1 MRVISGSA
9 RGTVLHS
16 IEDIST
22 RPTLDRVKE
31 PLFNIINFNL
41 EDAVVLDLFAGSGAI
56 GIEFLSRRAKQVYFC
71 DKSSKAVAMIEKNLE
86 KTKLKEKAIV
96 YNKDY
101 IDCINTVKNIKF
113 DIIFLDPPYKEE
125 FALDAI
131 EKISNL
137 QLLKD
142 DGIIIIETDEPER
155 DINRINNMNINY
167 KIYDLRKYGRVSLI
181 FLKWKG
187 KHGDI
192 YLVRNNWRYARK

>member
-31 PLFNIINFNL
+31 SLFNIIQNDI
-41 EDAVVLDLFAGSGAI
+41 EDTTVLDLFAGSGAI

-96 YNKDY
+96 YNKDF

-113 DIIFLDPPYKEE
+113 DIIFLDPPYDFDISKN
-125 FALDAI
+125 AI
-131 EKISNL
+131 KLILEYG
-137 QLLKD
+137 LLNE
-142 DGIIIIETDEPER
+142 DGIIIIETDEKER
-155 DINRINNMNINY
+155 EIENLKTTNLE
-167 KIYDLRKYGRVSLI
+167 IYDSRKYGRANLI
-181 FLKWKG
+181 FLAERG
-187 KHGDI
+187 
-192 YLVRNNWRYARK
+192 

>member
-1 MRVISGSA
+1 MQNNAVGGYMRVISGSA

-31 PLFNIINFNL
+31 SLFNIIQNYI
-41 EDAVVLDLFAGSGAI
+41 EDTTVLDLFAGSGAI

-181 FLKWKG
+181 FLK
-187 KHGDI
+187 
-192 YLVRNNWRYARK
+192 

>member
-1 MRVISGSA
+1 MLLEDTYMRVISGSA

-31 PLFNIINFNL
+31 SLFNIIQNDI
-41 EDAVVLDLFAGSGAI
+41 EDTTVLDLFAGSGAI

-71 DKSSKAVAMIEKNLE
+71 DKSSKA
-86 KTKLKEKAIV
+86 
-96 YNKDY
+96 
-101 IDCINTVKNIKF
+101 VKNIKF

-181 FLKWKG
+181 FLK
-187 KHGDI
+187 
-192 YLVRNNWRYARK
+192 

>member
-16 IEDIST
+16 IEEIST

-31 PLFNIINFNL
+31 SLFNIIQNDI
-41 EDAVVLDLFAGSGAI
+41 EDTTVLDLFAGSGAI

-101 IDCINTVKNIKF
+101 TDCINTVKNIKF

-155 DINRINNMNINY
+155 DINRINNININY

-187 KHGDI
+187 KT
-192 YLVRNNWRYARK
+192 WRYLPC

>member
-31 PLFNIINFNL
+31 SLFNIIQNYI
-41 EDAVVLDLFAGSGAI
+41 EDTTVLDLFAGSGAI

-187 KHGDI
+187 KT
-192 YLVRNNWRYARK
+192 WRYLPC

>member
-31 PLFNIINFNL
+31 SLFNIIQNNI
-41 EDAVVLDLFAGSGAI
+41 EDTTVLDLFAGSGAI

-86 KTKLKEKAIV
+86 KTKLKEKSIV

-187 KHGDI
+187 KT
-192 YLVRNNWRYARK
+192 WRYLPC

>member
-31 PLFNIINFNL
+31 SLFNIIQNDI
-41 EDAVVLDLFAGSGAI
+41 EDTTVLDLFAGSGAI
-56 GIEFLSRRAKQVYFC
+56 GIEVYFC
-71 DKSSKAVAMIEKNLE
+71 DKSSKAVDMIEKNLE

-181 FLKWKG
+181 FLK
-187 KHGDI
+187 
-192 YLVRNNWRYARK
+192 

>member
-31 PLFNIINFNL
+31 SLFNIIQNDI
-41 EDAVVLDLFAGSGAI
+41 EDTTVLDLFAGSGAI

-71 DKSSKAVAMIEKNLE
+71 DKLSKAVAMIEKNLE

-142 DGIIIIETDEPER
+142 DGIIIIETDEPEK

-187 KHGDI
+187 KT
-192 YLVRNNWRYARK
+192 WRYLPC

>member
-31 PLFNIINFNL
+31 SLFNIIQNNI
-41 EDAVVLDLFAGSGAI
+41 EDTTVLDLFAGSGAI
-56 GIEFLSRRAKQVYFC
+56 GIEFLSRRAKQVYFG
-71 DKSSKAVAMIEKNLE
+71 DKSSKAVSMIEKNLE

-181 FLKWKG
+181 FLK
-187 KHGDI
+187 
-192 YLVRNNWRYARK
+192 

>member
-31 PLFNIINFNL
+31 SLFNIIQNDI
-41 EDAVVLDLFAGSGAI
+41 EDTTVLDLFAGSGAI

-187 KHGDI
+187 KT
-192 YLVRNNWRYARK
+192 WRYLPC

>member
-31 PLFNIINFNL
+31 SLFNIIQNDI
-41 EDAVVLDLFAGSGAI
+41 EDTTVLDLFAGSGAI

-137 QLLKD
+137 QLLKY

-187 KHGDI
+187 KT
-192 YLVRNNWRYARK
+192 WRYLPC

>member
-31 PLFNIINFNL
+31 SLFNIIQNNI
-41 EDAVVLDLFAGSGAI
+41 EDTTVLDLFAGSGAI

-125 FALDAI
+125 FALNAI

-187 KHGDI
+187 KT
-192 YLVRNNWRYARK
+192 WRYLPC

>member
-31 PLFNIINFNL
+31 SLFNIIQNDI
-41 EDAVVLDLFAGSGAI
+41 EDTTVLDLFAGSGAI

-71 DKSSKAVAMIEKNLE
+71 DKSSKDVAMIEKNLE

-187 KHGDI
+187 KT
-192 YLVRNNWRYARK
+192 WRYLPC

>member
-31 PLFNIINFNL
+31 SLFNIIQNNI
-41 EDAVVLDLFAGSGAI
+41 EDTTVLDLFAGSGAI

-71 DKSSKAVAMIEKNLE
+71 DKSSKAVDMIEKNLE

-101 IDCINTVKNIKF
+101 IDCINTVKNVKF

-187 KHGDI
+187 KT
-192 YLVRNNWRYARK
+192 WRYLPC

>member
-1 MRVISGSA
+1 MKGLVLEGG
-9 RGTVLHS
+9 GTKGAYQIGAYKALRDLGIEFQGVAGTSIGALNGAYIIQND
-16 IEDIST
+16 IEDT
-22 RPTLDRVKE
+22 T
-31 PLFNIINFNL
+31 
-41 EDAVVLDLFAGSGAI
+41 VLDLFAGSGAI

-137 QLLKD
+137 QLLKY

-181 FLKWKG
+181 FLK
-187 KHGDI
+187 
-192 YLVRNNWRYARK
+192 

>member
-31 PLFNIINFNL
+31 SLFNIIQNDI
-41 EDAVVLDLFAGSGAI
+41 EDTTVLDLFAGSGAI

-125 FALDAI
+125 FAPDAI

-187 KHGDI
+187 KT
-192 YLVRNNWRYARK
+192 WRYLPC

>member
-31 PLFNIINFNL
+31 SLFNIIQNDI
-41 EDAVVLDLFAGSGAI
+41 EDTTVLDLFAGSGAI

-86 KTKLKEKAIV
+86 KTKLKKKAIV

-187 KHGDI
+187 KT
-192 YLVRNNWRYARK
+192 WRYLPC

>member
-31 PLFNIINFNL
+31 SLFNIIQNDI
-41 EDAVVLDLFAGSGAI
+41 EDTTVLDLFAGSGAI

-113 DIIFLDPPYKEE
+113 DIIFLDPPYD
-125 FALDAI
+125 FD
-131 EKISNL
+131 ISKNQIKL
-137 QLLKD
+137 ILEYGLLNE
-142 DGIIIIETDEPER
+142 DGIIIIETDEKER
-155 DINRINNMNINY
+155 EIENLKTTNLE
-167 KIYDLRKYGRVSLI
+167 IYDSRKYGRANLI
-181 FLKWKG
+181 FLAERG
-187 KHGDI
+187 
-192 YLVRNNWRYARK
+192 

>member
-31 PLFNIINFNL
+31 SLFNIIQNNI
-41 EDAVVLDLFAGSGAI
+41 EDTTVLDLFAGSGAI

-113 DIIFLDPPYKEE
+113 DIIFLDPPYDFDISKN
-125 FALDAI
+125 AI
-131 EKISNL
+131 KLILEYG
-137 QLLKD
+137 LLNE
-142 DGIIIIETDEPER
+142 DGIIIIETDEKER
-155 DINRINNMNINY
+155 EIENLKTTNLE
-167 KIYDLRKYGRVSLI
+167 IYDSRKYGRANLI
-181 FLKWKG
+181 FLAERG
-187 KHGDI
+187 
-192 YLVRNNWRYARK
+192 

>member
-1 MRVISGSA
+1 MIVISWSA

-31 PLFNIINFNL
+31 SLFNIIQNDI
-41 EDAVVLDLFAGSGAI
+41 EDTTVLDLFAGSGAI

-71 DKSSKAVAMIEKNLE
+71 DKSSKAVDMIEKNLE

-187 KHGDI
+187 KT
-192 YLVRNNWRYARK
+192 WRYLPC